1 MRHLDRIRTEPA
13 IWLLILMAAVVAV
26 TILYMVFTSITY

>member
-1 MRHLDRIRTEPA
+1 MKYLDRITTEPSL
-13 IWLLILMAAVVAV
+13 WLLILMFGGMAG

>member
-1 MRHLDRIRTEPA
+1 MRYLDRITTEPSL
-13 IWLLILMAAVVAV
+13 WLLILMVAGVVA